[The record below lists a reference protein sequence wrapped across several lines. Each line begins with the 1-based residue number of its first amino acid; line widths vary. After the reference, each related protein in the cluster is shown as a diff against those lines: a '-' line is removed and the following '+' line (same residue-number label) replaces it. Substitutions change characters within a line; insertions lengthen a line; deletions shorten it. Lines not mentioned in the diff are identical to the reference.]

1 MPHRPL
7 AAFLYAVALACA
19 TPAAATPPQVLERMA
34 ELRAGDMRKLV
45 VHDAPRPVPAIRF
58 TTADGAARTLADSDG
73 KVRVINFWA
82 TWCAPCREEKPA
94 LDALNAEL
102 GGEDFAVIAIATGR
116 NSLDGIARFNA
127 EHGIETLTTYLD
139 DGMAAARAMGVL
151 GLPVSVILDREGREI
166 ARLQGGADWTSA
178 SARAIIGALIAAPA
192 GG

>member
-73 KVRVINFWA
+73 KVRVINSGPPG
-82 TWCAPCREEKPA
+82 APPA
-94 LDALNAEL
+94 ARRSPRWTRLNAAL
-102 GGEDFAVIAIATGR
+102 GGEDFAVIVNRHGR
-116 NSLDGIARFNA
+116 NSLDGIAR
-127 EHGIETLTTYLD
+127 EWMPSTGS
-139 DGMAAARAMGVL
+139 R
-151 GLPVSVILDREGREI
+151 S
-166 ARLQGGADWTSA
+166 
-178 SARAIIGALIAAPA
+178 
-192 GG
+192 